1 MSPTWSSLAV
11 IPARAHSEGLPGKH
25 TRLLHGRTLLAHAA
39 DCARRSGVCD
49 RIVLTTD
56 GRAIAAEGDRLG
68 LVVIRRP
75 PSLAGPEVPLV
86 PVLQHVLAA
95 GAGLPDI
102 VVLLQPTSP
111 LRTPLHLQTAV
122 ALLRTDPRLDSV
134 VSVTPVPA
142 THHPDR
148 LCVIEPAAGCLI
160 PYRAHR
166 RLDDTPRRQDAGTTY
181 VRNGLVYA
189 VRTKW
194 ILEGSLYGDA
204 CYPLLTHAA
213 DHCTIDTAEDWAVAE
228 ARLDALSPADVPVS

>member
-25 TRLLHGRTLLAHAA
+25 TRPLHGRTLIAHAA

-49 RIVLTTD
+49 RVVLSTD
-56 GRAIAAEGDRLG
+56 GAAIAAEGDRIG
-68 LVVIRRP
+68 LTVIRRP
-75 PSLAGPEVPLV
+75 PALAAPDTPLV
-86 PVLQHVLAA
+86 PVLQHALAQLP
-95 GAGLPDI
+95 GLPDV

-111 LRTPLHLQTAV
+111 LRTPLHLQAAC

-134 VSVTPVPA
+134 VTVTPVPA

-148 LCVIEPAAGCLI
+148 LCVIEPAGGCLI

-166 RLDDTPRRQDAGTTY
+166 RLDDAPRRQDAGLTY

-189 VRTKW
+189 VRTRW
-194 ILEGSLYGDA
+194 ILEGSLYGDV

-228 ARLDALSPADVPVS
+228 ARLAVPDARLPVS